1 MYIIGINFGYKE
13 TTASLY
19 NTESRRGV
27 VERLHILDGD
37 TSESC
42 KVESAVWR
50 NRETG
55 EWEFARDMHD
65 NYLPDFSNDFIGPMN
80 AMTPKKKE
88 AFAAFVRLVFA
99 HILKNQEFLHYN
111 PVTGERNFEI
121 YVALGK
127 ENIDQAKEY
136 KNFISSMIPLD
147 WVIPDSMAVY
157 FKFKTEKGYKGN
169 FLGSSALVINIDSR
183 SIDFT
188 AYNEN
193 GKQSLLKVY
202 EHGSSAIEN
211 LIYKYF
217 EEHDEDFN
225 KAKKEGEA
233 LCSSYNID
241 WRNAVIHYINFEK
254 ELFYNSELSGF
265 FYDSE
270 FSGLRLDLSNRVICP
285 GKRRVFD
292 DCEIS
297 KKQLDEILAPYRQTL
312 LQDMNDVKQRL
323 AKGKNGIPG
332 IVMLTGESSRMPWL
346 QRLVTDVFSDS
357 QVFRDADP
365 SYVVSDGLAYY
376 GTGIHKKK
384 SAIENLKTS
393 IATVFHEFHIQDY
406 NTAYAD
412 YVISKMQDF
421 LEDEHMLEYAKK
433 EPEKQEEPI
442 RLKKS

>member
-19 NTESRRGV
+19 DTENRLGMV
-27 VERLHILDGD
+27 KRLHILDGN

-42 KVESAVWR
+42 IIESAVGRNWR
-50 NRETG
+50 GG
-55 EWEFARDMHD
+55 EWQLVKDVCD
-65 NYLPDFSNDFIGPMN
+65 CCVPDISNDFIGPMN

-99 HILKNQEFLHYN
+99 HILKNQEFLQYN

-127 ENIDQAKEY
+127 ENIDQTKEY
-136 KNFISSMIPLD
+136 KNFISSIIPLD

-157 FKFKTEKGYKGN
+157 FKFKTERGYKDD
-169 FLGSSALVINIDSR
+169 FSVSSALVINIDSR

-202 EHGSSAIEN
+202 EHGSCAIEN

-233 LCSSYNID
+233 ALCSCENLD
-241 WRNAVIHYINFEK
+241 WRNAVIHYIK
-254 ELFYNSELSGF
+254 EEVRCSYNSGLS
-265 FYDSE
+265 S
-270 FSGLRLDLSNRVICP
+270 LLLDLPNMAICHS
-285 GKRRVFD
+285 KRRVFD
-292 DCEIS
+292 CCVIS
-297 KKQLDEILAPYRQTL
+297 KKQLEDEILAPYRQTL

-323 AKGKNGIPG
+323 AKEKNGIPG
-332 IVMLTGESSRMPWL
+332 VVILTGESSRMPWL
-346 QRLVTDVFSDS
+346 QRLVIDVFSDS
-357 QVFRDADP
+357 QVFRDSDP
-365 SYVVSDGLAYY
+365 SHVVSDGLAYY
-376 GTGIHKKK
+376 GTGIHKMK

>member
-13 TTASLY
+13 TTGSFY
-19 NTESRRGV
+19 DTESWRGV
-27 VERLHILDGD
+27 VGRLHILDGD
-37 TSESC
+37 TYVSC
-42 KVESAVWR
+42 KVESAVCR
-50 NRETG
+50 NRKTG
-55 EWEFARDMHD
+55 EWQFAKDVRD
-65 NYLPDFSNDFIGPMN
+65 YSLPDFSNDFIGPMT

-136 KNFISSMIPLD
+136 KNFISSIIPLD

-233 LCSSYNID
+233 LCSSID
-241 WRNAVIHYINFEK
+241 WRNAVIHYINSKK
-254 ELFYNSELSGF
+254 EWFYNCELSG
-265 FYDSE
+265 
-270 FSGLRLDLSNRVICP
+270 LCLDLSNRYICN

-297 KKQLDEILAPYRQTL
+297 EKQLEDEILVPYHQTL

-323 AKGKNGIPG
+323 AKEKNGIPEVV
-332 IVMLTGESSRMPWL
+332 ILTGESSRMPWL
-346 QRLVTDVFSDS
+346 QRLVKDVFSDS
-357 QVFRDADP
+357 QVFRDAEP

-376 GTGIHKKK
+376 GTGIHKMK

>member
-1 MYIIGINFGYKE
+1 MYIIGINFGHKE
-13 TTASLY
+13 TTGSFY
-19 NTESRRGV
+19 DTESRRGV

-42 KVESAVWR
+42 KVESAVCR
-50 NRETG
+50 NRKTG
-55 EWEFARDMHD
+55 EWQFAKDVRD
-65 NYLPDFSNDFIGPMN
+65 YSLPDFSNDFIGSMN
-80 AMTPKKKE
+80 AMTLKKKE

-127 ENIDQAKEY
+127 ENINQAKEY
-136 KNFISSMIPLD
+136 KNFISSIIPLD

-157 FKFKTEKGYKGN
+157 FKFCAKAN
-169 FLGSSALVINIDSR
+169 FSASSALVINIDSR

-188 AYNEN
+188 AYNEK

-217 EEHDEDFN
+217 EEHDENFN
-225 KAKKEGEA
+225 KAKEEGEA
-233 LCSSYNID
+233 LCSCKNLD
-241 WRNAVIHYINFEK
+241 WRNTVIHYIK
-254 ELFYNSELSGF
+254 EQIKD
-265 FYDSE
+265 FYDLE
-270 FSGLRLDLSNRVICP
+270 FFDLLLDLSNRFICT

-292 DCEIS
+292 LCEIS
-297 KKQLDEILAPYRQTL
+297 KKQLEEEILAPYRQTL

-323 AKGKNGIPG
+323 AEEKNGIPG
-332 IVMLTGESSRMPWL
+332 IVILTGESSRMPWL
-346 QRLVTDVFSDS
+346 QRLVKDIFSDS
-357 QVFRDADP
+357 HVFLDNDP
-365 SYVVSDGLAYY
+365 SYAVSDGLAYY
-376 GTGIHKKK
+376 GTGIHKMK

>member
-13 TTASLY
+13 TTASFY
-19 NTESRRGV
+19 DTEIRMV
-27 VERLHILDGD
+27 KRLHILDGD
-37 TSESC
+37 ISEAC
-42 KVESAVWR
+42 KVESAVCR
-50 NRETG
+50 NRKTG
-55 EWEFARDMHD
+55 EWQFARDMRD
-65 NYLPDFSNDFIGPMN
+65 YDLPDFSNDFIGPMN
-80 AMTPKKKE
+80 TMTPKKKE
-88 AFAAFVRLVFA
+88 AFAAFVRLVFV

-127 ENIDQAKEY
+127 ENINQAKEY
-136 KNFISSMIPLD
+136 KNFISSIIPLD

-169 FLGSSALVINIDSR
+169 FWGSSALVINIDSR

-193 GKQSLLKVY
+193 GKQSFFKVY
-202 EHGSSAIEN
+202 EHGSCAIEN

-217 EEHDEDFN
+217 EEHDENFN
-225 KAKKEGEA
+225 KAKEEGEA

-241 WRNAVIHYINFEK
+241 WRNAVIHYIK
-254 ELFYNSELSGF
+254 ENVKLFYDYEKASL
-265 FYDSE
+265 Y
-270 FSGLRLDLSNRVICP
+270 LDLSNRAIC
-285 GKRRVFD
+285 GVKGRVFD
-292 DCEIS
+292 DYCIS
-297 KKQLDEILAPYRQTL
+297 NEQLNDEILVPYRQTL

-323 AKGKNGIPG
+323 AKEKNGIPEVV
-332 IVMLTGESSRMPWL
+332 ILAGESSRMPWL
-346 QRLVTDVFSDS
+346 QRLVKDVFSDS
-357 QVFRDADP
+357 QVFRDHEP
-365 SYVVSDGLAYY
+365 LYVVSDGLVYY
-376 GTGIHKKK
+376 GTGIPKMK

-393 IATVFHEFHIQDY
+393 IATAFHKFHIQDY

>member
-27 VERLHILDGD
+27 VERLNILDGD

-42 KVESAVWR
+42 KVESAVCR

-55 EWEFARDMHD
+55 EWQFARDMRDYH
-65 NYLPDFSNDFIGPMN
+65 LPDFSNDFIGTMN

-136 KNFISSMIPLD
+136 KNFISSIIPLD

-157 FKFKTEKGYKGN
+157 FKFKAETH
-169 FLGSSALVINIDSR
+169 FSTSSALVINIDSR

-188 AYNEN
+188 AYNEK

-217 EEHDEDFN
+217 EEHDENFN
-225 KAKKEGEA
+225 IAKEEGEA
-233 LCSSYNID
+233 LCSNID
-241 WRNAVIHYINFEK
+241 WRNAVIHYINREK
-254 ELFYNSELSGF
+254 EWFYNSELP
-265 FYDSE
+265 E
-270 FSGLRLDLSNRVICP
+270 LCLDLSNRHICRD

-297 KKQLDEILAPYRQTL
+297 EKQLEDEILAPYRQTL
-312 LQDMNDVKQRL
+312 LQDMSDIKQRL
-323 AKGKNGIPG
+323 AKGKNGIPEVV
-332 IVMLTGESSRMPWL
+332 ILAGESSRMPWF
-346 QRLVTDVFSDS
+346 QRLMKGVFSDS
-357 QVFRDADP
+357 QVFRDAEP

-376 GTGIHKKK
+376 GTDIHKMK

-393 IATVFHEFHIQDY
+393 IATAFHEFHIQDY

>member
-19 NTESRRGV
+19 DTENRLGMV
-27 VERLHILDGD
+27 KRLHILDGN

-42 KVESAVWR
+42 IIESAVGRNWR
-50 NRETG
+50 GG
-55 EWEFARDMHD
+55 EWQLVKDVCD
-65 NYLPDFSNDFIGPMN
+65 CCVPDISNDFIGPMN

-88 AFAAFVRLVFA
+88 AFAAFVSLVFA
-99 HILKNQEFLHYN
+99 HILKNQAFLHYN

-127 ENIDQAKEY
+127 ENINQAKEY
-136 KNFISSMIPLD
+136 KNFISGIIPLD
-147 WVIPDSMAVY
+147 WVIPDSLAVY
-157 FKFKTEKGYKGN
+157 FKFKTERKDI
-169 FLGSSALVINIDSR
+169 FSISSALVINIDSR

-202 EHGSSAIEN
+202 EHGSCAIAN

-217 EEHDEDFN
+217 EEHDENFN
-225 KAKKEGEA
+225 KAKEEGEA
-233 LCSSYNID
+233 LCSSSNID
-241 WRNAVIHYINFEK
+241 WRNAVIHFIK
-254 ELFYNSELSGF
+254 EQVKN
-265 FYDSE
+265 FYDYGGS
-270 FSGLRLDLSNRVICP
+270 LLCLDLSNRSICNVK
-285 GKRRVFD
+285 GRVFD
-292 DCEIS
+292 DCTIS
-297 KKQLDEILAPYRQTL
+297 EKQLEDEILAPYRQTL

-323 AKGKNGIPG
+323 AKEKNGIPEVV
-332 IVMLTGESSRMPWL
+332 ILAGESSRMPWL
-346 QRLVTDVFSDS
+346 QRLVKDVFSDS
-357 QVFRDADP
+357 QVFRDHEP
-365 SYVVSDGLAYY
+365 LYVVSDGLVYY
-376 GTGIHKKK
+376 GTGIPKMK

-393 IATVFHEFHIQDY
+393 IATAFHKFHIQDY

>member
-1 MYIIGINFGYKE
+1 MYIIGINFGHKE
-13 TTASLY
+13 TTGSFY
-19 NTESRRGV
+19 VTESRRGV
-27 VERLHILDGD
+27 VERLNILDGD
-37 TSESC
+37 TYESC
-42 KVESAVWR
+42 KVESAVCR
-50 NRETG
+50 NRKTG
-55 EWEFARDMHD
+55 EWQFAKDVRDYD
-65 NYLPDFSNDFIGPMN
+65 LPDFSNDFIGPMN

-111 PVTGERNFEI
+111 PVTGERNFDI

-136 KNFISSMIPLD
+136 KNFISSIIPLD
-147 WVIPDSMAVY
+147 WIIPDSMAAY
-157 FKFKTEKGYKGN
+157 FKFKAEAN
-169 FLGSSALVINIDSR
+169 FSASSALVINIDSR

-188 AYNEN
+188 AYNEK

-217 EEHDEDFN
+217 EEHDENFN
-225 KAKKEGEA
+225 KAKEEGEA
-233 LCSSYNID
+233 LCSCKNLD
-241 WRNAVIHYINFEK
+241 WRNAVIHYIKEQIKNFYTF
-254 ELFYNSELSGF
+254 ELFDF
-265 FYDSE
+265 
-270 FSGLRLDLSNRVICP
+270 GLCLDLSNRAICNVK
-285 GKRRVFD
+285 GRVFD
-292 DCEIS
+292 ACTIS
-297 KKQLDEILAPYRQTL
+297 EKQLEDEILAPYRQTL

-323 AKGKNGIPG
+323 AEEKNGIPG

-346 QRLVTDVFSDS
+346 QRLVIDVFSDS
-357 QVFRDADP
+357 QVFRDSDL

-376 GTGIHKKK
+376 GTDIHKMK

>member
-19 NTESRRGV
+19 DTENRLGMV
-27 VERLHILDGD
+27 KRLHILDGN

-42 KVESAVWR
+42 IIESAVGRNWR
-50 NRETG
+50 GG
-55 EWEFARDMHD
+55 EWQLVKDVCD
-65 NYLPDFSNDFIGPMN
+65 CCVPDISNDFIGPMN

-136 KNFISSMIPLD
+136 KNFISSIIPLD

-169 FLGSSALVINIDSR
+169 FWGSSALVINIDSR

-233 LCSSYNID
+233 ALCSCENLD
-241 WRNAVIHYINFEK
+241 WRNAVIHYIK
-254 ELFYNSELSGF
+254 EEVRY
-265 FYDSE
+265 FYDYERS
-270 FSGLRLDLSNRVICP
+270 LLCLDLSNRSICNVK
-285 GKRRVFD
+285 GRVFD
-292 DCEIS
+292 DCTIS
-297 KKQLDEILAPYRQTL
+297 EKQLEDEILAPYRQTL

-323 AKGKNGIPG
+323 AKEKNGIPEVV
-332 IVMLTGESSRMPWL
+332 ILTGESSRMPWL
-346 QRLVTDVFSDS
+346 QRLVKDTFSDS
-357 QVFRDADP
+357 NLFRDNDS

-376 GTGIHKKK
+376 GTGIHKMK

>member
-13 TTASLY
+13 TTGSFY
-19 NTESRRGV
+19 DTESRCGV
-27 VERLHILDGD
+27 VGRLHILDGD

-42 KVESAVWR
+42 KVESAVCR
-50 NRETG
+50 NRKTG
-55 EWEFARDMHD
+55 EWQFAKDVRD
-65 NYLPDFSNDFIGPMN
+65 YSLPDFSNDFIGPMN

-136 KNFISSMIPLD
+136 KNFISSIILLD

-169 FLGSSALVINIDSR
+169 FLDSSALVINIDSR

-188 AYNEN
+188 AYNEK
-193 GKQSLLKVY
+193 GKQSFFKVY
-202 EHGSSAIEN
+202 EHGSCAIAN

-233 LCSSYNID
+233 ALCSCENLD
-241 WRNAVIHYINFEK
+241 WRNAVIHYIK
-254 ELFYNSELSGF
+254 EEVRYFYNS
-265 FYDSE
+265 
-270 FSGLRLDLSNRVICP
+270 GLPSLMLDLSNRSIC
-285 GKRRVFD
+285 GVKGRVFD
-292 DCEIS
+292 DYHIS
-297 KKQLDEILAPYRQTL
+297 NEQLEDEILAPYRQTL

-323 AKGKNGIPG
+323 AEEKNGIPEVVILAG
-332 IVMLTGESSRMPWL
+332 DFSRMPWFL
-346 QRLVTDVFSDS
+346 RLVADVFSKS
-357 QVFRDADP
+357 QVFYDNDP
-365 SYVVSDGLAYY
+365 SHVVSDGLAYY
-376 GTGIHKKK
+376 GTGIHKMK

-393 IATVFHEFHIQDY
+393 VATVFHEFHIQDY

>member
-13 TTASLY
+13 TTGSFY
-19 NTESRRGV
+19 DTESWRGV
-27 VERLHILDGD
+27 VGRLHILDGD
-37 TSESC
+37 TYESC
-42 KVESAVWR
+42 KVESAVCR
-50 NRETG
+50 NRKTG
-55 EWEFARDMHD
+55 EWQFAKDVRD
-65 NYLPDFSNDFIGPMN
+65 YSLPDFSNDFIGPMT

-121 YVALGK
+121 YVVLGK
-127 ENIDQAKEY
+127 ENIAHAKEY
-136 KNFISSMIPLD
+136 KKFISSIIPLN
-147 WVIPDSMAVY
+147 WIIPDSMAVY
-157 FKFKTEKGYKGN
+157 FKFKAERGCKDN
-169 FLGSSALVINIDSR
+169 FSISSALVINIDSR
-183 SIDFT
+183 RIDFT
-188 AYNEN
+188 AYNEK
-193 GKQSLLKVY
+193 GKQSFLKVY

-233 LCSSYNID
+233 ALCSCENLD
-241 WRNAVIHYINFEK
+241 WRNAVIHYIK
-254 ELFYNSELSGF
+254 EEVRY
-265 FYDSE
+265 FYDYENSLL
-270 FSGLRLDLSNRVICP
+270 FLDLSNRAICNVK
-285 GKRRVFD
+285 GRVFD
-292 DCEIS
+292 DYEIS
-297 KKQLDEILAPYRQTL
+297 KKQLDEILTPYRQTL

-323 AKGKNGIPG
+323 AKEKNGIPG
-332 IVMLTGESSRMPWL
+332 VVILTGESSRMPWL
-346 QRLVTDVFSDS
+346 QRLVKDVFSDS
-357 QVFRDADP
+357 QVFRDNDP
-365 SYVVSDGLAYY
+365 SHVVSDGLAYY
-376 GTGIHKKK
+376 GTGIPKMK

>member
-19 NTESRRGV
+19 DTESRLGTV
-27 VERLHILDGD
+27 KRLHILDGN

-42 KVESAVWR
+42 IIESAVGRNWR
-50 NRETG
+50 GG
-55 EWEFARDMHD
+55 EWQLIKDVCD
-65 NYLPDFSNDFIGPMN
+65 CCVPDISNDFIGPMN

-136 KNFISSMIPLD
+136 KDFISSIIPLD

-157 FKFKTEKGYKGN
+157 FKFKAETH
-169 FLGSSALVINIDSR
+169 FSASSALVINIDSR

-188 AYNEN
+188 AYNEK

-217 EEHDEDFN
+217 EEHDENFN
-225 KAKKEGEA
+225 KAKEEGEA
-233 LCSSYNID
+233 LCSCKNLD
-241 WRNAVIHYINFEK
+241 WRNVVIHYIKERVKDFYTL
-254 ELFYNSELSGF
+254 ELFNLC
-265 FYDSE
+265 
-270 FSGLRLDLSNRVICP
+270 LDLSNRFICT
-285 GKRRVFD
+285 GKRRIFD
-292 DCEIS
+292 ICYIS
-297 KKQLDEILAPYRQTL
+297 EKQLEDEILAPYRQTL

-323 AKGKNGIPG
+323 AEEKNGIPG
-332 IVMLTGESSRMPWL
+332 VVILTGESSRMPWL
-346 QRLVTDVFSDS
+346 QRLVIDVFSDS
-357 QVFRDADP
+357 QVFRDNDP
-365 SYVVSDGLAYY
+365 SHVVSDGLAYY
-376 GTGIHKKK
+376 GTGIHKMK

>member
-13 TTASLY
+13 TTASFY
-19 NTESRRGV
+19 DTENRLRV
-27 VERLHILDGD
+27 VKRLHILDGD

-42 KVESAVWR
+42 KVESAVCR

-55 EWEFARDMHD
+55 EWQFARDMRDYH
-65 NYLPDFSNDFIGPMN
+65 LPDFSNDFIGTMN

-136 KNFISSMIPLD
+136 KDFISCIIPLD

-157 FKFKTEKGYKGN
+157 FKFKAERECKDN
-169 FLGSSALVINIDSR
+169 FSISSALVINIDSR
-183 SIDFT
+183 RIDFT
-188 AYNEN
+188 AYNEK
-193 GKQSLLKVY
+193 GKQSFLKVY
-202 EHGSSAIEN
+202 EHGSCAIEN

-217 EEHDEDFN
+217 EEHDENFN
-225 KAKKEGEA
+225 IAKEEGEA
-233 LCSSYNID
+233 LCSCENMD
-241 WRNAVIHYINFEK
+241 WRNAVIHYLKRNVET
-254 ELFYNSELSGF
+254 FYNGQYSAL
-265 FYDSE
+265 D
-270 FSGLRLDLSNRVICP
+270 LDLSNRTIIYNS
-285 GKRRVFD
+285 KRRIFD
-292 DCEIS
+292 CCMIS
-297 KKQLDEILAPYRQTL
+297 EKQLEEIIAPYRQTL

-323 AKGKNGIPG
+323 AKEKNGIPG
-332 IVMLTGESSRMPWL
+332 VVILTGESSRMPWF
-346 QRLVTDVFSDS
+346 QRLVKDVFSDS
-357 QVFRDADP
+357 QVFRVHEP

-376 GTGIHKKK
+376 GTGIHKMK

>member
-1 MYIIGINFGYKE
+1 MYIIGINFGHKE
-13 TTASLY
+13 TTASFY
-19 NTESRRGV
+19 DTESAREVVRRLYI
-27 VERLHILDGD
+27 RDGD
-37 TSESC
+37 TYGSC
-42 KVESAVWR
+42 TVNPEVYL
-50 NRETG
+50 NRKTG
-55 EWEFARDMHD
+55 EWQLNRPIRD
-65 NYLPDFSNDFIGPMN
+65 NYLKDFINNFIGPMN
-80 AMTPKKKE
+80 AMTSKEKE
-88 AFAAFVRLVFA
+88 AFAIFVRLVFA
-99 HILKNQEFLHYN
+99 HILKKQEFLHYN
-111 PVTGERNFEI
+111 PETGERNFEI

-136 KNFISSMIPLD
+136 KNFISSIIPLD
-147 WVIPDSMAVY
+147 WVIPDSLAVY

-188 AYNEN
+188 AYNEK

-202 EHGSSAIEN
+202 DHGDSAIEN

-217 EEHDEDFN
+217 EEHDENFN
-225 KAKKEGEA
+225 KAKEEGEA
-233 LCSSYNID
+233 LCSCWRDIVID
-241 WRNAVIHYINFEK
+241 YLKGEK
-254 ELFYNSELSGF
+254 EIWRKCGFYRESPKLIL
-265 FYDSE
+265 Y
-270 FSGLRLDLSNRVICP
+270 LPNRRICHHN
-285 GKRRVFD
+285 GKRLVFD

-297 KKQLDEILAPYRQTL
+297 ERQLEDEILAPYRQTL

-323 AKGKNGIPG
+323 AKEKNGIPG
-332 IVMLTGESSRMPWL
+332 VVILTGESSRMPWL
-346 QRLVTDVFSDS
+346 QRLVKDVFSDS

-376 GTGIHKKK
+376 GTGIHKMK

-433 EPEKQEEPI
+433 KPEKQEEPI

>member
-13 TTASLY
+13 TTASFY
-19 NTESRRGV
+19 DTENRLRV

-42 KVESAVWR
+42 KVESAVCR

-55 EWEFARDMHD
+55 EWQIARDMRDH
-65 NYLPDFSNDFIGPMN
+65 YLPDFTNDFIEPMN
-80 AMTPKKKE
+80 AMTPEKKE

-99 HILKNQEFLHYN
+99 HILKNQEFLQYN
-111 PVTGERNFEI
+111 PVNGERNFEI

-127 ENIDQAKEY
+127 ENIAHAKEY
-136 KNFISSMIPLD
+136 KKFISSIIPLN
-147 WVIPDSMAVY
+147 WIIPDSMAVY
-157 FKFKTEKGYKGN
+157 FKFKAERECKDN
-169 FLGSSALVINIDSR
+169 FSISSALVINIDSR
-183 SIDFT
+183 RIDFT
-188 AYNEN
+188 AYNEK
-193 GKQSLLKVY
+193 GKQSFLKVY
-202 EHGSSAIEN
+202 EHGSCAIEN

-217 EEHDEDFN
+217 EEHDENFN
-225 KAKKEGEA
+225 IAKEEGEA
-233 LCSSYNID
+233 LCSCENMD
-241 WRNAVIHYINFEK
+241 WRNAVIHYIK
-254 ELFYNSELSGF
+254 EQIKCFYALEHFALF
-265 FYDSE
+265 
-270 FSGLRLDLSNRVICP
+270 LDLSNRAICN

-292 DCEIS
+292 ICDIS
-297 KKQLDEILAPYRQTL
+297 EKQLEDEILAPYRKTL

-323 AKGKNGIPG
+323 AEGKNGIPEVV
-332 IVMLTGESSRMPWL
+332 ILTGESSRMPWL
-346 QRLVTDVFSDS
+346 QRLVKDIFSDS
-357 QVFRDADP
+357 QVFRVHEP

-376 GTGIHKKK
+376 GTGIHKMK

>member
-13 TTASLY
+13 TTASFY
-19 NTESRRGV
+19 DTEIEV
-27 VERLHILDGD
+27 VRRLHILDGN

-42 KVESAVWR
+42 IIESAVGRNWR
-50 NRETG
+50 GG
-55 EWEFARDMHD
+55 EWQLVKDVCD
-65 NYLPDFSNDFIGPMN
+65 CCVPDISNDFIGPMN
-80 AMTPKKKE
+80 VMTPKKKE

-136 KNFISSMIPLD
+136 KNFISSIIPLD
-147 WVIPDSMAVY
+147 WIIPDSMAAY
-157 FKFKTEKGYKGN
+157 CKFKAEAN
-169 FLGSSALVINIDSR
+169 FSASSALVINIDSR

-193 GKQSLLKVY
+193 GKQSFLKVY
-202 EHGSSAIEN
+202 EHGSCAIAN

-217 EEHDEDFN
+217 EEHDENFN
-225 KAKKEGEA
+225 KAKEEGEA

-241 WRNAVIHYINFEK
+241 WRNAVIHYIK
-254 ELFYNSELSGF
+254 ENVKH
-265 FYDSE
+265 FYDYEMPS
-270 FSGLRLDLSNRVICP
+270 LYLDLSNRAIC
-285 GKRRVFD
+285 GVKGRVFD
-292 DCEIS
+292 DYCIS
-297 KKQLDEILAPYRQTL
+297 NEQLNDEILAPYHQTL

-323 AKGKNGIPG
+323 AKGKYGIPEVV
-332 IVMLTGESSRMPWL
+332 ILAGESSLMPWFH
-346 QRLVTDVFSDS
+346 RLVEGVFSVS
-357 QVFRDADP
+357 QVFRDAEP

-376 GTGIHKKK
+376 GTGIHKMK

-393 IATVFHEFHIQDY
+393 IATAFHEFHIQDY

>member
-13 TTASLY
+13 TTVSLY
-19 NTESRRGV
+19 DTENRLGMV
-27 VERLHILDGD
+27 KRLHILEGD
-37 TSESC
+37 TSEAC
-42 KVESAVWR
+42 KVESAVCR

-55 EWEFARDMHD
+55 EWQFARDMRD
-65 NYLPDFSNDFIGPMN
+65 YDLPDFSNDFIGPMN

-111 PVTGERNFEI
+111 PETGERNFEI

-136 KNFISSMIPLD
+136 KNFISSIIPLD

-157 FKFKTEKGYKGN
+157 FKFKAETESKDN
-169 FLGSSALVINIDSR
+169 FSVSSTLVINIDSR

-188 AYNEN
+188 VYNEK

-202 EHGSSAIEN
+202 EHGSSAIAN

-217 EEHDEDFN
+217 EEHDENFN
-225 KAKKEGEA
+225 KAKEEGEA

-241 WRNAVIHYINFEK
+241 WRNAVIHYIK
-254 ELFYNSELSGF
+254 ECVKD
-265 FYDSE
+265 FYDHRES
-270 FSGLRLDLSNRVICP
+270 LLLLDLSNRAICNVK
-285 GKRRVFD
+285 GRIFD
-292 DCEIS
+292 SCLIS
-297 KKQLDEILAPYRQTL
+297 EKQLEDEILAPYRQTL
-312 LQDMNDVKQRL
+312 LQDMNDFKQRL
-323 AKGKNGIPG
+323 AEEKNGIPEVVILAG
-332 IVMLTGESSRMPWL
+332 DSSRMPWFL
-346 QRLVTDVFSDS
+346 RLVADVFSKS
-357 QVFRDADP
+357 QVFYDNDP
-365 SYVVSDGLAYY
+365 SHVVSDGLAYY
-376 GTGIHKKK
+376 GTGIHKMK

-421 LEDEHMLEYAKK
+421 LEDENMLKYAKK

>member
-27 VERLHILDGD
+27 VERLNILDGD
-37 TSESC
+37 TYESY
-42 KVESAVWR
+42 KVESVVCR
-50 NRETG
+50 NRKTG
-55 EWEFARDMHD
+55 EWQFAKDVRDY
-65 NYLPDFSNDFIGPMN
+65 YLPDFSNDFIGPMN

-88 AFAAFVRLVFA
+88 TFAAFVRLVFA

-136 KNFISSMIPLD
+136 KNFISSIIPLD

-233 LCSSYNID
+233 LCSSID
-241 WRNAVIHYINFEK
+241 WRNAVIHYINSKK
-254 ELFYNSELSGF
+254 EWFYNCELSG
-265 FYDSE
+265 
-270 FSGLRLDLSNRVICP
+270 LCLDLSNRYICN

-297 KKQLDEILAPYRQTL
+297 EKQLEDEILAPYHQTL

-323 AKGKNGIPG
+323 AKEKNGIPG

-357 QVFRDADP
+357 QVFHDSDP

-376 GTGIHKKK
+376 GTGIHKMK

-393 IATVFHEFHIQDY
+393 IATAFHEFHIQDY

>member
-1 MYIIGINFGYKE
+1 MYIIGINFGHKE
-13 TTASLY
+13 TTASFY

-42 KVESAVWR
+42 KVESAVCR
-50 NRETG
+50 NRGTG
-55 EWEFARDMHD
+55 EWQFARDMRDYH
-65 NYLPDFSNDFIGPMN
+65 LPDFSNDFIGPMN

-136 KNFISSMIPLD
+136 KDFISSIIPLD

-157 FKFKTEKGYKGN
+157 FKFYAKAN
-169 FLGSSALVINIDSR
+169 FSASSALVINIDSR

-188 AYNEN
+188 AYNEK
-193 GKQSLLKVY
+193 GKQSLQKVY

-217 EEHDEDFN
+217 EEHDENFN
-225 KAKKEGEA
+225 IAKEEGEA
-233 LCSSYNID
+233 LCSSFNID
-241 WRNAVIHYINFEK
+241 WRNAVIHYINRQK
-254 ELFYNSELSGF
+254 EWFYNSELS
-265 FYDSE
+265 E
-270 FSGLRLDLSNRVICP
+270 LCLDLSNRCICN

-292 DCEIS
+292 ACEISIS
-297 KKQLDEILAPYRQTL
+297 KKQLEDEILAPYRQTL

-332 IVMLTGESSRMPWL
+332 VVILTGESSRMPWL
-346 QRLVTDVFSDS
+346 QRLVIDVFSDS
-357 QVFRDADP
+357 QVFRDSDP

-376 GTGIHKKK
+376 GTGIHKMK

-393 IATVFHEFHIQDY
+393 IATAFHEFHMLDY
-406 NTAYAD
+406 NTVYTD

>member
-13 TTASLY
+13 TTASFY
-19 NTESRRGV
+19 DTENRLRV

-42 KVESAVWR
+42 KVESAVCR

-55 EWEFARDMHD
+55 EWQIARDMRDH
-65 NYLPDFSNDFIGPMN
+65 YLPDFTNDFIEPMN
-80 AMTPKKKE
+80 AMTPEKKE

-99 HILKNQEFLHYN
+99 HILKNQEFLQYN

-127 ENIDQAKEY
+127 ENIAHAKEY
-136 KNFISSMIPLD
+136 KKFISSIIPLN
-147 WVIPDSMAVY
+147 WIIPDSMAVY
-157 FKFKTEKGYKGN
+157 FKFKAERECKDN
-169 FLGSSALVINIDSR
+169 FSISSALVINIDSR
-183 SIDFT
+183 RIDFT
-188 AYNEN
+188 AYNEK
-193 GKQSLLKVY
+193 GKQSFLKVY
-202 EHGSSAIEN
+202 EHGSCAIEN

-217 EEHDEDFN
+217 EEHDENFN
-225 KAKKEGEA
+225 IAKEEGEA
-233 LCSSYNID
+233 LCSCENMD
-241 WRNAVIHYINFEK
+241 WRNAVIHYLKRNVET
-254 ELFYNSELSGF
+254 FYNGQYSAL
-265 FYDSE
+265 D
-270 FSGLRLDLSNRVICP
+270 LDLSNRTIIYNS
-285 GKRRVFD
+285 KRRIFD
-292 DCEIS
+292 GCMIS
-297 KKQLDEILAPYRQTL
+297 EKQLEEIIAPYRQTL

-357 QVFRDADP
+357 QVFRDNDP
-365 SYVVSDGLAYY
+365 SYMVSDGLAYY
-376 GTGIHKKK
+376 GTGIHKMK

-393 IATVFHEFHIQDY
+393 IATAFHEFHIQDY

>member
-1 MYIIGINFGYKE
+1 MYIIGINFGHKE
-13 TTASLY
+13 TTASFY
-19 NTESRRGV
+19 DTEIEV
-27 VERLHILDGD
+27 VRHLHILDGN

-42 KVESAVWR
+42 KVESAVCR

-55 EWEFARDMHD
+55 KWQFVRDMRD
-65 NYLPDFSNDFIGPMN
+65 YDLPDFSNDFIGPMS

-88 AFAAFVRLVFA
+88 AFAAFVWLVFE
-99 HILKNQEFLHYN
+99 HILKNQEFLYYN

-127 ENIDQAKEY
+127 ENINQAKEY
-136 KNFISSMIPLD
+136 KNFISGIIPLD
-147 WVIPDSMAVY
+147 WVIPDSLAIY
-157 FKFKTEKGYKGN
+157 FKFKTERKDI
-169 FLGSSALVINIDSR
+169 FSISSALVINIDSR

-217 EEHDEDFN
+217 EEHDENFN
-225 KAKKEGEA
+225 IAKEEGEA
-233 LCSSYNID
+233 LCSSID
-241 WRNAVIHYINFEK
+241 WRNAVIHYINRK
-254 ELFYNSELSGF
+254 KKWFYNFELSGLF
-265 FYDSE
+265 
-270 FSGLRLDLSNRVICP
+270 LDLSNRYICN

-297 KKQLDEILAPYRQTL
+297 EKQLEDEILAPYRQTL
-312 LQDMNDVKQRL
+312 LQDMNDVKLRL
-323 AKGKNGIPG
+323 AKEKNGIPG
-332 IVMLTGESSRMPWL
+332 VVILIGESSRMPWL
-346 QRLVTDVFSDS
+346 QRLVKDVFSDS
-357 QVFRDADP
+357 QVFRDHEP
-365 SYVVSDGLAYY
+365 LYVVSDGLVYY
-376 GTGIHKKK
+376 GTGIPKMK

-393 IATVFHEFHIQDY
+393 IATAFHEFHIQDY

>member
-19 NTESRRGV
+19 DTENRLGMV
-27 VERLHILDGD
+27 KRLHILDGN

-42 KVESAVWR
+42 IIESAVGRNWR
-50 NRETG
+50 GG
-55 EWEFARDMHD
+55 EWQLVKDVCD
-65 NYLPDFSNDFIGPMN
+65 CCVPDISNDFIGPMN

-127 ENIDQAKEY
+127 ENIAQAKEY
-136 KNFISSMIPLD
+136 KNFISGIIPLD
-147 WVIPDSMAVY
+147 WVIPDSMAAY
-157 FKFKTEKGYKGN
+157 FKFKAEKEYKDN
-169 FLGSSALVINIDSR
+169 FSVSSALVINIDSR

-188 AYNEN
+188 AYNGK

-202 EHGSSAIEN
+202 DHGDSAIEN

-217 EEHDEDFN
+217 EEHDENFN
-225 KAKKEGEA
+225 KAKEEGEA
-233 LCSSYNID
+233 LCSCKKLD
-241 WRNAVIHYINFEK
+241 WRNAVIHYIK
-254 ELFYNSELSGF
+254 ERVKDFYTLERFDLC
-265 FYDSE
+265 
-270 FSGLRLDLSNRVICP
+270 LDLSNRHICCN
-285 GKRRVFD
+285 GKRRIFD

-297 KKQLDEILAPYRQTL
+297 KKQLDEILTPYRQTL

-323 AKGKNGIPG
+323 AMGKNGIPG

-346 QRLVTDVFSDS
+346 QRLVIDVFSDS
-357 QVFRDADP
+357 QVFRDSDP
-365 SYVVSDGLAYY
+365 SHVVSDGLAYY
-376 GTGIHKKK
+376 GTGIHKMK

-442 RLKKS
+442 RLKKF

>member
-13 TTASLY
+13 TTASFY
-19 NTESRRGV
+19 DTAREV
-27 VERLHILDGD
+27 VRRLHILDGD
-37 TSESC
+37 SYESC
-42 KVESAVWR
+42 KVESAVCR
-50 NRETG
+50 NRKTG
-55 EWEFARDMHD
+55 EWQFAKNVRDY
-65 NYLPDFSNDFIGPMN
+65 YLPDFSNDFIGPMN

-88 AFAAFVRLVFA
+88 AFAAFVRLAFA

-111 PVTGERNFEI
+111 PVTCERNFEI

-136 KNFISSMIPLD
+136 KNFISSIIPLD
-147 WVIPDSMAVY
+147 WVIPDSLAVY

-169 FLGSSALVINIDSR
+169 FFGSSALVINIDSR

-217 EEHDEDFN
+217 EEHDENFN
-225 KAKKEGEA
+225 IAKEEGEA
-233 LCSSYNID
+233 LCSSID
-241 WRNAVIHYINFEK
+241 WRNAVIRYKNSKK
-254 ELFYNSELSGF
+254 EWFYDSELSG
-265 FYDSE
+265 
-270 FSGLRLDLSNRVICP
+270 LCLDLSNRYICN

-297 KKQLDEILAPYRQTL
+297 EKQLEDEILAPYHQTL

-323 AKGKNGIPG
+323 AKGKNGIPEVV
-332 IVMLTGESSRMPWL
+332 ILAGESSLMPWFH
-346 QRLVTDVFSDS
+346 RLVEGVFSVS
-357 QVFRDADP
+357 QVFRDAEP

-376 GTGIHKKK
+376 GTGIHKMK

-393 IATVFHEFHIQDY
+393 IATVFHEFHMQDY
-406 NTAYAD
+406 NTVYTD

>member
-19 NTESRRGV
+19 DTENRLGMV
-27 VERLHILDGD
+27 KRLHILDGD

-42 KVESAVWR
+42 KVESAVGR
-50 NRETG
+50 NWEKS
-55 EWEFARDMHD
+55 EWQLVKDVCD
-65 NYLPDFSNDFIGPMN
+65 YSLPDFSNDFIGPMN

-99 HILKNQEFLHYN
+99 HILKNQEFLQYN

-127 ENIDQAKEY
+127 ENINQAKEY
-136 KNFISSMIPLD
+136 KNFISSIIPLD
-147 WVIPDSMAVY
+147 WGIPDSLAAY
-157 FKFKTEKGYKGN
+157 FKFKAEEYKDN
-169 FLGSSALVINIDSR
+169 FSVSSALVINIDSR

-188 AYNEN
+188 AYNEK

-202 EHGSSAIEN
+202 EHGSNAIEN
-211 LIYKYF
+211 LLYKYF
-217 EEHDEDFN
+217 EDHDENFN
-225 KAKKEGEA
+225 KAKEEGEA
-233 LCSSYNID
+233 LCSSEKLD
-241 WRNAVIHYINFEK
+241 WRNAVIHYLKGKVDF
-254 ELFYNSELSGF
+254 FYNNQCFTL
-265 FYDSE
+265 
-270 FSGLRLDLSNRVICP
+270 LLDLSNRQICN

-292 DCEIS
+292 VCEIS

-323 AKGKNGIPG
+323 AKGGNGILG
-332 IVMLTGESSRMPWL
+332 VVILTGESSRMPWL
-346 QRLVTDVFSDS
+346 QRLVIDVFSDS
-357 QVFRDADP
+357 KVFRDADP

-376 GTGIHKKK
+376 GTGIHKMK

-406 NTAYAD
+406 NIAYAD

>member
-1 MYIIGINFGYKE
+1 MYIIGINFGHKE
-13 TTASLY
+13 TTGSFYDTA
-19 NTESRRGV
+19 SRRGV
-27 VERLHILDGD
+27 VERLHILEGD
-37 TSESC
+37 TSKAC
-42 KVESAVWR
+42 KVESAVCR

-55 EWEFARDMHD
+55 EWQFVRDMRD
-65 NYLPDFSNDFIGPMN
+65 YGLPDFSNDFIGSMN
-80 AMTPKKKE
+80 ALTPKKKE

-111 PVTGERNFEI
+111 PVTCERNFEI

-136 KNFISSMIPLD
+136 KNFISSIIPLD
-147 WVIPDSMAVY
+147 WVIPDSLAVY

-217 EEHDEDFN
+217 EEHDENFN
-225 KAKKEGEA
+225 IAKEEGEA
-233 LCSSYNID
+233 LCSSID
-241 WRNAVIHYINFEK
+241 WRNAVIHYINSKK
-254 ELFYNSELSGF
+254 EWFYNSELSG
-265 FYDSE
+265 
-270 FSGLRLDLSNRVICP
+270 LCLDLSNRYICN

-292 DCEIS
+292 DCVIS
-297 KKQLDEILAPYRQTL
+297 EKQLEDEILAPYRQTL

-323 AKGKNGIPG
+323 AKEKNGIPEVVILAG
-332 IVMLTGESSRMPWL
+332 KSSRMPWL
-346 QRLVTDVFSDS
+346 QRLVKDVFSDS
-357 QVFRDADP
+357 QVFRDHEP
-365 SYVVSDGLAYY
+365 LYVVSDGLVYY
-376 GTGIHKKK
+376 GTGIPKMK

-393 IATVFHEFHIQDY
+393 IATAFHEFHIQDY

>member
-1 MYIIGINFGYKE
+1 MYIIGINFGHKE
-13 TTASLY
+13 TTASFY
-19 NTESRRGV
+19 DTDYDTEREV
-27 VERLHILDGD
+27 VRYLHILDGD
-37 TSESC
+37 TYESC
-42 KVESAVWR
+42 KVESAVCR
-50 NRETG
+50 NGKTG
-55 EWEFARDMHD
+55 EWQFVRDMRD
-65 NYLPDFSNDFIGPMN
+65 YDLPDFSNDFIGSMN

-136 KNFISSMIPLD
+136 KNFISSIIPLD

-157 FKFKTEKGYKGN
+157 FKFKTEAN
-169 FLGSSALVINIDSR
+169 FSVSSALVINIDSR
-183 SIDFT
+183 SIDFI

-193 GKQSLLKVY
+193 GKQSFLKVY
-202 EHGSSAIEN
+202 EHGSCAIAN

-217 EEHDEDFN
+217 EEHDENFN
-225 KAKKEGEA
+225 KAKEEGEA

-241 WRNAVIHYINFEK
+241 WRNAVIHYIK
-254 ELFYNSELSGF
+254 EEVKH
-265 FYDSE
+265 FYDYGMPS
-270 FSGLRLDLSNRVICP
+270 LYLDLSNRAIFGVK
-285 GKRRVFD
+285 GRVFD
-292 DCEIS
+292 DYCIS
-297 KKQLDEILAPYRQTL
+297 NEQLNDEILAPYHQTL

-323 AKGKNGIPG
+323 AKGKYGIPEVV
-332 IVMLTGESSRMPWL
+332 ILAGESSLMPWFH
-346 QRLVTDVFSDS
+346 RLVEGVFSVS
-357 QVFRDADP
+357 QVFRDAEP

-376 GTGIHKKK
+376 GTGIHKMK

-393 IATVFHEFHIQDY
+393 IATAFHEFHIQDY

-442 RLKKS
+442 RLKKF

>member
-19 NTESRRGV
+19 DTENRLGMV
-27 VERLHILDGD
+27 KRLHILDGD

-42 KVESAVWR
+42 KVESAVGR
-50 NRETG
+50 NWEKS
-55 EWEFARDMHD
+55 EWQLVKDVCD
-65 NYLPDFSNDFIGPMN
+65 YSLPDFSNDFIGPMN

-99 HILKNQEFLHYN
+99 HILKNQEFLQYN

-127 ENIDQAKEY
+127 ENINQAKEY
-136 KNFISSMIPLD
+136 KNFISSIIPLD
-147 WVIPDSMAVY
+147 WGIPDSLAAY
-157 FKFKTEKGYKGN
+157 FKFKAEEYKDN
-169 FLGSSALVINIDSR
+169 FSVSSALVINIDSR

-188 AYNEN
+188 AYNEK

-202 EHGSSAIEN
+202 EHGSNAIEN
-211 LIYKYF
+211 LLYKYF
-217 EEHDEDFN
+217 EDHDENFN
-225 KAKKEGEA
+225 KAKEEGEA
-233 LCSSYNID
+233 LCSSEKLD
-241 WRNAVIHYINFEK
+241 WRNAVIHYLKGNVDF
-254 ELFYNSELSGF
+254 FYNNQCFTL
-265 FYDSE
+265 
-270 FSGLRLDLSNRVICP
+270 LLDLSNRQICN

-292 DCEIS
+292 VCEIS

-323 AKGKNGIPG
+323 AKGGNGILG
-332 IVMLTGESSRMPWL
+332 VVILTGESSRMPWL
-346 QRLVTDVFSDS
+346 QRLVIDVFSDS
-357 QVFRDADP
+357 KVFRDADP

-376 GTGIHKKK
+376 GTGIHKMK

>member
-1 MYIIGINFGYKE
+1 MVK
-13 TTASLY
+13 
-19 NTESRRGV
+19 
-27 VERLHILDGD
+27 RLHILDGN

-42 KVESAVWR
+42 IIESAVGRNWR
-50 NRETG
+50 GG
-55 EWEFARDMHD
+55 EWQLVKDVCD
-65 NYLPDFSNDFIGPMN
+65 CCVPDISNDFIGPMN

-88 AFAAFVRLVFA
+88 AFAIFVRLVFA

-136 KNFISSMIPLD
+136 KNFISSIIPLD

-157 FKFKTEKGYKGN
+157 FKFKTERKDI
-169 FLGSSALVINIDSR
+169 FSISSALVINIDSR

-202 EHGSSAIEN
+202 EHGSCAIAN

-217 EEHDEDFN
+217 EEHDENFN
-225 KAKKEGEA
+225 KAKEEGEA
-233 LCSSYNID
+233 LCSSSNID
-241 WRNAVIHYINFEK
+241 WRNAVIHFIK
-254 ELFYNSELSGF
+254 ERVKN
-265 FYDSE
+265 FYDYERS
-270 FSGLRLDLSNRVICP
+270 LLCLDLSNRSICNVK
-285 GKRRVFD
+285 GRVFD
-292 DCEIS
+292 DCTIS
-297 KKQLDEILAPYRQTL
+297 EKQLEDEILAPYRQTL

-323 AKGKNGIPG
+323 AEEKNGIPEVVILAG
-332 IVMLTGESSRMPWL
+332 DSSRMPWL
-346 QRLVTDVFSDS
+346 QRLVKDVFSDS
-357 QVFRDADP
+357 QVFRDHEP
-365 SYVVSDGLAYY
+365 LYVVSDGLVYY
-376 GTGIHKKK
+376 GTGIPKMK

-393 IATVFHEFHIQDY
+393 IATAFHEFHIQDY

>member
-13 TTASLY
+13 TTASFY
-19 NTESRRGV
+19 DTGIEV
-27 VERLHILDGD
+27 VRHLHIFEGN

-42 KVESAVWR
+42 KVESAVCR
-50 NRETG
+50 NRKTG
-55 EWEFARDMHD
+55 EWQFAKDVRD
-65 NYLPDFSNDFIGPMN
+65 YSLPDFSNDFIESMN
-80 AMTPKKKE
+80 ALTPKKKE

-111 PVTGERNFEI
+111 PETGERNFEI

-136 KNFISSMIPLD
+136 KNFISSIIPLD

-157 FKFKTEKGYKGN
+157 FKFKAERGYKDN
-169 FLGSSALVINIDSR
+169 FLDSSALVINIDSR

-188 AYNEN
+188 AYDEK

-202 EHGSSAIEN
+202 EYGSSAIEN

-217 EEHDEDFN
+217 EEHDENFN
-225 KAKKEGEA
+225 KAKEEGEA

-241 WRNAVIHYINFEK
+241 WRNAVIHYIK
-254 ELFYNSELSGF
+254 ENVKLFYDYRRPSL
-265 FYDSE
+265 
-270 FSGLRLDLSNRVICP
+270 LLDLSNRAICNVK
-285 GKRRVFD
+285 GRVFD

-297 KKQLDEILAPYRQTL
+297 EKQLEDEILAPYRQTL
-312 LQDMNDVKQRL
+312 LQDMSDIKQRL
-323 AKGKNGIPG
+323 AKGKNGIPEVV
-332 IVMLTGESSRMPWL
+332 ILAGESSRMPWF
-346 QRLVTDVFSDS
+346 QRLVKGVFSDS
-357 QVFRDADP
+357 QVFRDAEP

-376 GTGIHKKK
+376 GTGIHKMK

-393 IATVFHEFHIQDY
+393 IATAFHEFHMLDY
-406 NTAYAD
+406 NTVYTD

>member
-19 NTESRRGV
+19 DTENRLGMV
-27 VERLHILDGD
+27 KCLHILDGN

-42 KVESAVWR
+42 IIESAVGRNWR
-50 NRETG
+50 GG
-55 EWEFARDMHD
+55 EWQLVKDVCD
-65 NYLPDFSNDFIGPMN
+65 CCVPDISNDFIGPMN

-111 PVTGERNFEI
+111 PVTGERNFDI

-136 KNFISSMIPLD
+136 KNFISSIIPLD
-147 WVIPDSMAVY
+147 WIIPDSMAAY

-193 GKQSLLKVY
+193 GKQSFFKVY
-202 EHGSSAIEN
+202 EHGSCAIEN

-217 EEHDEDFN
+217 EEHDENFN
-225 KAKKEGEA
+225 KAKEEGEA

-241 WRNAVIHYINFEK
+241 WRNAVIHYIKEK
-254 ELFYNSELSGF
+254 VKH
-265 FYDSE
+265 FYDYGIPS
-270 FSGLRLDLSNRVICP
+270 LYLDLSNRAIC
-285 GKRRVFD
+285 GVKGRVFD
-292 DCEIS
+292 DYCIS
-297 KKQLDEILAPYRQTL
+297 NEQLNDEILAPYRQTL

-357 QVFRDADP
+357 QVFCDADP

-376 GTGIHKKK
+376 GTGIYKMK

>member
-13 TTASLY
+13 TTVSLY
-19 NTESRRGV
+19 DTEN
-27 VERLHILDGD
+27 RLGMVKRLNILDGD

-42 KVESAVWR
+42 KKVESAVCR

-55 EWEFARDMHD
+55 KWQFARDMRD
-65 NYLPDFSNDFIGPMN
+65 YYLPDFSNDFIGPMN

-136 KNFISSMIPLD
+136 KNFISSIIPLD

-157 FKFKTEKGYKGN
+157 FKFKAESEYKDN
-169 FLGSSALVINIDSR
+169 FSVSSALIINIDSR

-188 AYNEN
+188 AYDEK
-193 GKQSLLKVY
+193 GKLSFLKAY
-202 EHGSSAIEN
+202 EHGSCAIEN

-217 EEHDEDFN
+217 EEHDENFN
-225 KAKKEGEA
+225 KAKEEGEA
-233 LCSSYNID
+233 LCSCNNID
-241 WRNAVIHYINFEK
+241 WRNAVIHYLKGEVEI
-254 ELFYNSELSGF
+254 FYNYQDFAFQYSALQL
-265 FYDSE
+265 Y
-270 FSGLRLDLSNRVICP
+270 LSNRQICH

-323 AKGKNGIPG
+323 AKGKKVVI
-332 IVMLTGESSRMPWL
+332 LTEESSRMPWL
-346 QRLVTDVFSDS
+346 QRLVIDVFSDS
-357 QVFRDADP
+357 EVFRDADP

-376 GTGIHKKK
+376 GTGIHKMK

-393 IATVFHEFHIQDY
+393 IATVLHQFHIQDY

>member
-1 MYIIGINFGYKE
+1 MYIIGINFGHKE
-13 TTASLY
+13 TTASFY
-19 NTESRRGV
+19 DTENRLRRW
-27 VERLHILDGD
+27 VERLRILDGD

-42 KVESAVWR
+42 KVNPEVYL
-50 NRETG
+50 NRKTG
-55 EWEFARDMHD
+55 EWQLNRPKRD
-65 NYLPDFSNDFIGPMN
+65 NYLKDFANNFIGPMN

-88 AFAAFVRLVFA
+88 AFAIFVRLVFA

-136 KNFISSMIPLD
+136 KNFISSIIPLD
-147 WVIPDSMAVY
+147 WVIPDSMAAY
-157 FKFKTEKGYKGN
+157 FKFKAEREYKDN
-169 FLGSSALVINIDSR
+169 FSVSSALVINIDSR

-188 AYNEN
+188 TYNEK
-193 GKQSLLKVY
+193 GKQSFLKAF
-202 EHGSSAIEN
+202 EHGSSAIEK

-217 EEHDEDFN
+217 EEHDENFN
-225 KAKKEGEA
+225 KAKEEGEA
-233 LCSSYNID
+233 LCSSNNID
-241 WRNAVIHYINFEK
+241 WRNEVIRHIKGEV
-254 ELFYNSELSGF
+254 ETFYNSQCFTL
-265 FYDSE
+265 
-270 FSGLRLDLSNRVICP
+270 LLNLSNSAICN

-292 DCEIS
+292 CCVIS
-297 KKQLDEILAPYRQTL
+297 EKQLEDEILAPYRQTL

-323 AKGKNGIPG
+323 AKEKNGIPEVV
-332 IVMLTGESSRMPWL
+332 ILACDSSRMPWFL
-346 QRLVTDVFSDS
+346 RLAADVFSKS
-357 QVFRDADP
+357 QVFYDNDP
-365 SYVVSDGLAYY
+365 SYVVSDGLVYY

-393 IATVFHEFHIQDY
+393 IATAFHEFHIQDY

>member
-13 TTASLY
+13 TTASFY
-19 NTESRRGV
+19 DTEIEV
-27 VERLHILDGD
+27 VRRLHILDGN

-42 KVESAVWR
+42 IIESAVGRNWR
-50 NRETG
+50 GG
-55 EWEFARDMHD
+55 EWQLVKDVCD
-65 NYLPDFSNDFIGPMN
+65 CCVPDISNDFIGPMN
-80 AMTPKKKE
+80 VMTPKKKE

-136 KNFISSMIPLD
+136 KNFISSIIPLD
-147 WVIPDSMAVY
+147 WIIPDSMAAY
-157 FKFKTEKGYKGN
+157 CKFKAEAN
-169 FLGSSALVINIDSR
+169 FSASSALVINIDSR

-188 AYNEN
+188 AYNEK
-193 GKQSLLKVY
+193 GKQSLLKDY

-217 EEHDEDFN
+217 EEHDEYFN
-225 KAKKEGEA
+225 KAKEEGEDI
-233 LCSSYNID
+233 CSRNDID
-241 WRNAVIHYINFEK
+241 WRNAVIHYIKVRIED
-254 ELFYNSELSGF
+254 FYA
-265 FYDSE
+265 YDR
-270 FSGLRLDLSNRVICP
+270 FALLLDLPNGAICYA
-285 GKRRVFD
+285 GGRVFD
-292 DCEIS
+292 ACEIS

-323 AKGKNGIPG
+323 AKGKNGIPEVV
-332 IVMLTGESSRMPWL
+332 ILTGESSRMPWL
-346 QRLVTDVFSDS
+346 QRLVKDVFSDS
-357 QVFRDADP
+357 EVFRDSDP
-365 SYVVSDGLAYY
+365 SHVVSDGLVYY
-376 GTGIHKKK
+376 GMGIHKMK

-393 IATVFHEFHIQDY
+393 IATAFHEFHIQDY

>member
-1 MYIIGINFGYKE
+1 MYIIGINFGHKE
-13 TTASLY
+13 TTGSFY
-19 NTESRRGV
+19 VTESRRGV
-27 VERLHILDGD
+27 VERLNILDGD
-37 TSESC
+37 TYESC
-42 KVESAVWR
+42 KVESAVCR
-50 NRETG
+50 NRKTG
-55 EWEFARDMHD
+55 EWQFAKDVRDYD
-65 NYLPDFSNDFIGPMN
+65 LPDFSNDFIGPMN

-88 AFAAFVRLVFA
+88 TFAAFVRLVFA

-136 KNFISSMIPLD
+136 KNFISSIIPLD
-147 WVIPDSMAVY
+147 WVIPDSLAVY

-211 LIYKYF
+211 LIYKYY
-217 EEHDEDFN
+217 EEHDENFN
-225 KAKKEGEA
+225 IAKEEGEA
-233 LCSSYNID
+233 LCSSID
-241 WRNAVIHYINFEK
+241 WRNAVIHYINSKK
-254 ELFYNSELSGF
+254 EWFYNSELSG
-265 FYDSE
+265 
-270 FSGLRLDLSNRVICP
+270 LCLDLSNRYICN

-292 DCEIS
+292 YCEIS
-297 KKQLDEILAPYRQTL
+297 EKQLEDEILAPYRQTL

-323 AKGKNGIPG
+323 AKEKNGIPG
-332 IVMLTGESSRMPWL
+332 VVILTGESSRMPWL
-346 QRLVTDVFSDS
+346 QRLVKDVFSDS
-357 QVFRDADP
+357 KVFRDADP

-376 GTGIHKKK
+376 GTGIHKMK

>member
-99 HILKNQEFLHYN
+99 HILKNQEFLQYN

-121 YVALGK
+121 YVVLGK
-127 ENIDQAKEY
+127 ENIAHAKEY
-136 KNFISSMIPLD
+136 KKFISSIIPLN
-147 WVIPDSMAVY
+147 WIIPDSMAVY
-157 FKFKTEKGYKGN
+157 FKFKAERECKDN
-169 FLGSSALVINIDSR
+169 FSISSALVINIDSR
-183 SIDFT
+183 RIDFT
-188 AYNEN
+188 AYNEK
-193 GKQSLLKVY
+193 GKQSFLKVY

-233 LCSSYNID
+233 ALCSCENLD
-241 WRNAVIHYINFEK
+241 WRNAVIHYIK
-254 ELFYNSELSGF
+254 EEVRY
-265 FYDSE
+265 FYDYENSLL
-270 FSGLRLDLSNRVICP
+270 FLDLSNRAICNVK
-285 GKRRVFD
+285 GRVFD
-292 DCEIS
+292 DYEIS
-297 KKQLDEILAPYRQTL
+297 KKQLDEILTPYRQTL

-323 AKGKNGIPG
+323 AKEKNGIPG
-332 IVMLTGESSRMPWL
+332 VVILTGESSRMPWL
-346 QRLVTDVFSDS
+346 QRLVKDVFSDS
-357 QVFRDADP
+357 QVFRDNDP
-365 SYVVSDGLAYY
+365 SHVVSDGLAYY
-376 GTGIHKKK
+376 GTGIPKMK

-421 LEDEHMLEYAKK
+421 LEDENMLEYAKK

>member
-13 TTASLY
+13 TTASFY
-19 NTESRRGV
+19 DTEIRMV
-27 VERLHILDGD
+27 KRLHILDGD
-37 TSESC
+37 ISEAC
-42 KVESAVWR
+42 KVESAVCR

-55 EWEFARDMHD
+55 EWQFARDMRDYH
-65 NYLPDFSNDFIGPMN
+65 LPDFSNDFIGTMY

-99 HILKNQEFLHYN
+99 HILKKQEFLHYN

-136 KNFISSMIPLD
+136 KDFISSIIPLD
-147 WVIPDSMAVY
+147 WVILDSMAVY
-157 FKFKTEKGYKGN
+157 FKFYAEAN
-169 FLGSSALVINIDSR
+169 FSASSALVINIDSR
-183 SIDFT
+183 SIDFS
-188 AYNEN
+188 AYNEK

-217 EEHDEDFN
+217 EEHDENFN
-225 KAKKEGEA
+225 IAKEEGEA
-233 LCSSYNID
+233 LCSCKKLD
-241 WRNAVIHYINFEK
+241 WRNVVIHYIKEHIKDFYDL
-254 ELFYNSELSGF
+254 ELFDLS
-265 FYDSE
+265 
-270 FSGLRLDLSNRVICP
+270 LDLSNRAICT

-292 DCEIS
+292 ECVIS

-323 AKGKNGIPG
+323 TKGKNGIPEVV
-332 IVMLTGESSRMPWL
+332 ILTGESSRMPWL
-346 QRLVTDVFSDS
+346 QRLVKDVFSDS
-357 QVFRDADP
+357 QVFRDREP
-365 SYVVSDGLAYY
+365 SHVVSDGLAYY
-376 GTGIHKKK
+376 GTGIHKMK

-393 IATVFHEFHIQDY
+393 IATAFHEFHIQDY

>member
-19 NTESRRGV
+19 DTKRLNIV
-27 VERLHILDGD
+27 DYLHIFGGGI
-37 TSESC
+37 C
-42 KVESAVWR
+42 KVESAVCR
-50 NRETG
+50 NRKTG
-55 EWEFARDMHD
+55 EWQFAKDIRD
-65 NYLPDFSNDFIGPMN
+65 YSLLDFSNDFIGPIN
-80 AMTPKKKE
+80 TMTPKKKE

-127 ENIDQAKEY
+127 ENINQAKEY
-136 KNFISSMIPLD
+136 KNFISCIIPLD
-147 WVIPDSMAVY
+147 WVIPDSMAAY
-157 FKFKTEKGYKGN
+157 FKFKAEREYKNN
-169 FLGSSALVINIDSR
+169 FSVSSALVIDIDSR

-188 AYNEN
+188 AYNEKK
-193 GKQSLLKVY
+193 GKQSLLKVF

-217 EEHDEDFN
+217 EEHDENFN
-225 KAKKEGEA
+225 KAKEEGEA
-233 LCSSYNID
+233 LCSSNNID
-241 WRNAVIHYINFEK
+241 WRNEVIRYIKGEV
-254 ELFYNSELSGF
+254 ETFYNVQGRAL
-265 FYDSE
+265 Y
-270 FSGLRLDLSNRVICP
+270 LYLSNRSICY
-285 GKRRVFD
+285 GSKRRVFD
-292 DCEIS
+292 YCDIS
-297 KKQLDEILAPYRQTL
+297 EKQLENEILAPYRQTL

-323 AKGKNGIPG
+323 AKEKNGIPEVVILAG
-332 IVMLTGESSRMPWL
+332 DSSCMPWFL
-346 QRLVTDVFSDS
+346 RLVADVFSKS
-357 QVFRDADP
+357 QVFYDNDP

-376 GTGIHKKK
+376 GTGIHKMK

-393 IATVFHEFHIQDY
+393 IATAFHEFHIQDY

>member
-27 VERLHILDGD
+27 VERLNILDGD

-42 KVESAVWR
+42 KVESAVCR

-55 EWEFARDMHD
+55 EWQFARDMRDYH
-65 NYLPDFSNDFIGPMN
+65 LPDFSNDFIGTMN

-99 HILKNQEFLHYN
+99 HILKKQEFLHYN

-127 ENIDQAKEY
+127 ENIDQTKEY
-136 KNFISSMIPLD
+136 KNFISSIIPLD

-157 FKFKTEKGYKGN
+157 FKFKTETESKDN
-169 FLGSSALVINIDSR
+169 FSVSSALVINIDSR

-188 AYNEN
+188 AYNEK
-193 GKQSLLKVY
+193 GKQSLLKAY
-202 EHGSSAIEN
+202 DHGDSAIEN

-225 KAKKEGEA
+225 KAKEEGEA
-233 LCSSYNID
+233 LCSCENLD
-241 WRNAVIHYINFEK
+241 WRNAVIHYIK
-254 ELFYNSELSGF
+254 EQIKD
-265 FYDSE
+265 FYDLE
-270 FSGLRLDLSNRVICP
+270 FFDLLLDLSNRSICYSS
-285 GKRRVFD
+285 KRRVFD
-292 DCEIS
+292 ACEIS

-323 AKGKNGIPG
+323 AMGKNGIPE
-332 IVMLTGESSRMPWL
+332 IVILTGESSRMPWL

-357 QVFRDADP
+357 QVFRDSDP

-376 GTGIHKKK
+376 GTGIHKMK

-393 IATVFHEFHIQDY
+393 IATAFHEFHIQDY

-421 LEDEHMLEYAKK
+421 LEDEHMLEYAKM